1 MKQLNENQKVSL
13 SLSQIRHLVKDAHP
27 AKTMR
32 RSTARNRESTEI
44 DSYPES
50 PDSQSK
56 CPDINPN
63 CYPQFVGG
71 ADSYIV
77 LLDGFTESGLLWGPF
92 DTIKEAEVT
101 LFDMAAAFR
110 ADGRLVN
117 YSQSS
122 LIFRDK
128 YDGEETYMYI
138 VTGSLGG
145 RLDTF

>member
-13 SLSQIRHLVKDAHP
+13 TLNQIRHLVKEAHQT
-27 AKTMR
+27 KTMR
-32 RSTARNRESTEI
+32 RPTAQNCESTKI
-44 DSYPES
+44 DIYPEL
-50 PDSQSK
+50 PESK
-56 CPDINPN
+56 CPDLNPN
-63 CYPQFVGG
+63 YYPQFVGG
-71 ADSYIV
+71 AESYIV
-77 LLDGFTESGLLWGPF
+77 LLDAFTESGLLWGPF
-92 DTIKEAEVT
+92 DSIKEAEVT
-101 LFDMAAAFR
+101 LFDMAAALR
-110 ADGRLVN
+110 ADGRLVT

>member
-1 MKQLNENQKVSL
+1 MKQLNNNQKVSL
-13 SLSQIRHLVKDAHP
+13 SLNQIRHLVNEAKT

-32 RSTARNRESTEI
+32 QPTARNESTKI
-44 DSYPES
+44 DIYPEES
-50 PDSQSK
+50 DTQSK

-63 CYPQFVGG
+63 YYPHFVGG
-71 ADSYIV
+71 AESYIV
-77 LLDGFTESGLLWGPF
+77 LLDAFTESGALWGPF
-92 DTIKEAEVT
+92 DTIKEAEIA

-110 ADGRLVN
+110 ADGRLVT